1 MPGGAG
7 GLVQGEPWARCEILD
22 RAPFPSMP
30 QFPVCV
36 PAVQGGLLDLK
47 SMIEKV
53 TGKNALTNYGFYGC
67 YCGWGGQGTPKDG
80 TDRVSLVT
88 QAGVQWCDLS
98 SLHPRPSVLRC
109 CWVHDH
115 CYGRLEEKGC
125 NIRIQSYKYRFA
137 WGLVTCEP
145 GPFCH
150 VQLCACDRKLVYCLK
165 RNLWSYNPQYQYFP
179 NILCS

>member
-137 WGLVTCEP
+137 WGLVTCDSVLAP
-145 GPFCH
+145 VGT
-150 VQLCACDRKLVYCLK
+150 L
-165 RNLWSYNPQYQYFP
+165 S
-179 NILCS
+179 

>member
-1 MPGGAG
+1 MPPN
-7 GLVQGEPWARCEILD
+7 LHLRILPILWSLLAILPTGTLEMKD
-22 RAPFPSMP
+22 FLPLAWFLACS
-30 QFPVCV
+30 V

-67 YCGWGGQGTPKDG
+67 YCGWGGRGTPKDG
-80 TDRVSLVT
+80 TD
-88 QAGVQWCDLS
+88 
-98 SLHPRPSVLRC
+98 RC

-125 NIRIQSYKYRFA
+125 NIRTQSYKYRFA